1 MNNIYIYDGG
11 FISFIALVVELF
23 KNKIIPDD
31 IKLYNS
37 YDKSLFDTEIFIK
50 VDNEKENIKLI
61 KTKLSKQALYGIYN
75 VFLSSNKNKE
85 MIIYKFLISYFKYGN
100 KVFNMRRIDSV
111 NELINI
117 SKYVRGE
124 AHKLKGFLRFKK
136 MKNNFYYAEVSP
148 INNVI
153 GILSLHFS
161 RRLKEDNWI
170 IKDTERGIYAIYD
183 KKNIYYLTSEEVIE
197 LNLDITEDEEFF
209 EDLWKTFHKTIGIK
223 ERENRRCQ
231 QNFMPKRY
239 WKNMLEMED
248 ELWKK

>member
-23 KNKIIPDD
+23 KNKIIPND

-170 IKDTERGIYAIYD
+170 IKDTEREIYAIYD

-248 ELWKK
+248 EL

>member
-61 KTKLSKQALYGIYN
+61 KAKLSKQALYGIYN

-170 IKDTERGIYAIYD
+170 IKDTEREIYAIYD

-248 ELWKK
+248 EL

>member
-248 ELWKK
+248 EL